1 MRALVLGFHKFP
13 EGQVHCTVL
22 YCTVLHCTVQVVVDT
37 AVLLERDRDNF
48 IHLLDLWAAQVTRA
62 CTQPEQ
68 SPMIISRL
76 RLTAWASSASQRTM
90 SSCGPCSTA
99 AASNISYR
107 CPICRTLFAPVA
119 DTPPSWTCLGG
130 GGTRPSPRTRW
141 WPPSRCPSPSPPPP
155 SCSPSWSSPAGT
167 ASSSNSAERTSSA
180 GRRLSSSTNNIYCC
194 LLHINCLQLN
204 INVANK

>member
-1 MRALVLGFHKFP
+1 MVD
-13 EGQVHCTVL
+13 TVL
-22 YCTVLHCTVQVVVDT
+22 YCVVLYCTALYCT
-37 AVLLERDRDNF
+37 GGGGHGR
-48 IHLLDLWAAQVTRA
+48 AAGEGQGQLYPPAGPVGGPGGTWTSPW
-62 CTQPEQ
+62 TQPEQ
-68 SPMIISRL
+68 SPVIISRL

-99 AASNISYR
+99 AASNISHR
-107 CPICRTLFAPVA
+107 SPICRTLFAPVA

-155 SCSPSWSSPAGT
+155 SCSPSSSSPAGT

-180 GRRLSSSTNNIYCC
+180 GRRLSSSTNRIYCC
-194 LLHINCLQLN
+194 LLHINCLQL
-204 INVANK
+204 

>member
-1 MRALVLGFHKFP
+1 MVD
-13 EGQVHCTVL
+13 TVL

-48 IHLLDLWAAQVTRA
+48 IHLLDLWAAQVGPGPA
-62 CTQPEQ
+62 PGHNPSNIQVLF
-68 SPMIISRL
+68 IISRL

-119 DTPPSWTCLGG
+119 DTPPSWTCRGG

-194 LLHINCLQLN
+194 LLHMNCLQLN

>member
-1 MRALVLGFHKFP
+1 M
-13 EGQVHCTVL
+13 HCTVMYCAVL
-22 YCTVLHCTVQVVVDT
+22 YCTVQVVVDT

-48 IHLLDLWAAQVTRA
+48 IHLLDLWAAQVTSPR
-62 CTQPEQ
+62 TQPEQ
-68 SPMIISRL
+68 SPVIISRL
-76 RLTAWASSASQRTM
+76 RLTALASSASQRTM

-99 AASNISYR
+99 AASNISCR
-107 CPICRTLFAPVA
+107 CPIYTTLFAHIA

-180 GRRLSSSTNNIYCC
+180 GRRLSSSTNRIYCC
-194 LLHINCLQLN
+194 LLHINCLQL
-204 INVANK
+204 